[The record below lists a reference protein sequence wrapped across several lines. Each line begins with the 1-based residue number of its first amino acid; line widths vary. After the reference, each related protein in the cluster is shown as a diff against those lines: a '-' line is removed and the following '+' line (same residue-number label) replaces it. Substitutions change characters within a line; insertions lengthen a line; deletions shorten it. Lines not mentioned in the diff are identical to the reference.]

1 MGMVVGLGR
10 GAGAERLIPLGFLN
24 KRKSCNIFLG
34 IGVIWTM
41 QGRCSP
47 DSNDQLTMDGRP
59 TSDEKADHIAY
70 DCLSFRS
77 W

>member
-24 KRKSCNIFLG
+24 KRKVCNIFLG

-41 QGRCSP
+41 QG
-47 DSNDQLTMDGRP
+47 
-59 TSDEKADHIAY
+59 ADNRNGGLKRQFCAVIAP
-70 DCLSFRS
+70 LIMV
-77 W
+77 

>member
-24 KRKSCNIFLG
+24 KRMGCNILLG

-41 QGRCSP
+41 QG
-47 DSNDQLTMDGRP
+47 
-59 TSDEKADHIAY
+59 ADNRNGGLKRQFCAVIAP
-70 DCLSFRS
+70 LIMV
-77 W
+77 